1 MGAESELDPTVIP
14 KVVREMSEKSRA
26 NIFGHRSQANSTMI
40 RKIINNKKIPLQP
53 LNPIQ

>member
-40 RKIINNKKIPLQP
+40 KKIINNKKIPLQP